1 MHTPPVASA
10 SSGSWVCRWSWPHL
24 ADGVGPTTLDLLLL
38 AFVVSSK
45 DIDEGLLGGSEFKGE
60 TIRKY
65 ATGSW

>member
-1 MHTPPVASA
+1 MGPND
-10 SSGSWVCRWSWPHL
+10 GWVCQWSWPHR

-38 AFVVSSK
+38 VFGVSSK

-65 ATGSW
+65 PTGSL